1 MREQTQS
8 FIEVRSFDNTYVL
21 SFSFLAKELNPLSTT
36 FSRLRYNHLQSLS
49 FSRLKIIN
57 LYTLKVFRQIT
68 QEDTSP
74 PKLRIFENM
83 SGQTRKPLKDKVFET
98 KVQ

>member
-8 FIEVRSFDNTYVL
+8 FIEVRFFDGTYAL
-21 SFSFLAKELNPLSTT
+21 SFSFLTKKLNPLSTT

-49 FSRLKIIN
+49 FSRFKIVN
-57 LYTLKVFRQIT
+57 FYTVKLFTQIT

-74 PKLRIFENM
+74 LKLRNFKYMN
-83 SGQTRKPLKDKVFET
+83 GQTRKPDRKSV
-98 KVQ
+98 V